1 MELLCENTSFVADP
15 LNVERLVGAC
25 EDSAAAAARS
35 SLISKL
41 PPETDSSL
49 LDELSIAVRE
59 GGRDFHELHRRTLQR
74 MLEEL
79 GGEDY
84 KPYTSGKHSL
94 LFSSQTLNKLLS
106 GNSAEFATVFRER
119 FGSIVTQL
127 LKSKQ
132 S

>member
-1 MELLCENTSFVADP
+1 MLTICSPSLRREIMELLCENTSFVADP

-59 GGRDFHELHRRTLQR
+59 GGRDFHELHRSTLQW

-79 GGEDY
+79 GGVKIRCWMPARGYDE
-84 KPYTSGKHSL
+84 L
-94 LFSSQTLNKLLS
+94 
-106 GNSAEFATVFRER
+106 
-119 FGSIVTQL
+119 QL
-127 LKSKQ
+127 VVCGW
-132 S
+132 

>member
-1 MELLCENTSFVADP
+1 MRREIMELLCENTSFVADP

-25 EDSAAAAARS
+25 GDSAAART

-59 GGRDFHELHRRTLQR
+59 GSRDFYELHRSTLQW

-79 GGEDY
+79 GG
-84 KPYTSGKHSL
+84 
-94 LFSSQTLNKLLS
+94 
-106 GNSAEFATVFRER
+106 
-119 FGSIVTQL
+119 
-127 LKSKQ
+127 
-132 S
+132 